1 MIVADAAKTQVLQ
14 VQGSERLE
22 ELAIGTLH
30 MQLQGVGR
38 LIVLAEECLTDLGN
52 PLVGI
57 FVEVAVC
64 GLSCPHRD
72 IVQID
77 DVVVCA
83 AIDERT

>member
-52 PLVGI
+52 P
-57 FVEVAVC
+57 
-64 GLSCPHRD
+64 
-72 IVQID
+72 
-77 DVVVCA
+77 
-83 AIDERT
+83 